1 MFFTKSILNK
11 VLRKDNSIKKLSV
24 LEIINPIRNPLIPE
38 EKPTIKFKNKI
49 DFVIIF
55 NFRTTFEFP
64 LPLIVLKVK

>member
-24 LEIINPIRNPLIPE
+24 LEIINPIKNPLIPK

-55 NFRTTFEFP
+55 NFMFTEN
-64 LPLIVLKVK
+64 